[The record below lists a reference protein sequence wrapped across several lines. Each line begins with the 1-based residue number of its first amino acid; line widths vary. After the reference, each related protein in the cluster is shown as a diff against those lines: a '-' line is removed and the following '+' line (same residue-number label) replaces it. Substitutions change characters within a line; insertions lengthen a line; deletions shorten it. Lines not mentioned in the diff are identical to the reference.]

1 MILSVQTFIDSGL
14 PTASDISEQEI
25 SFAIKTVEQAYLK
38 PRLGGDLY
46 NDILTNPSTY
56 VDAVKGTNTVAG
68 LELALEHLVYGYM
81 LYDML
86 HLTRYASVIK
96 DDEHS
101 HDPELK
107 DIRAIASQHWEL
119 GEAFVAEVCEFL
131 QAPTPKHPLNN
142 LIFGEL
148 MFNI

>member
-46 NDILTNPSTY
+46 NDIVTSPTTY
-56 VDAVKGTNTVAG
+56 EDAIKGTNTVAG

-86 HLTRYASVIK
+86 HLTRYASVT
-96 DDEHS
+96 S
-101 HDPELK
+101 SRRSSTATVTSPPSPS
-107 DIRAIASQHWEL
+107 A
-119 GEAFVAEVCEFL
+119 AERTV
-131 QAPTPKHPLNN
+131 
-142 LIFGEL
+142 
-148 MFNI
+148 